1 LTDEATASQAS
12 DIMKELINH
21 YIDPKEVV
29 INESQSL
36 DDSSQESEEANMI
49 KSTCAVL
56 ENILNSCDGIPN
68 EHLLG
73 VISVLFKKL
82 GTWNLLFFCHFSTI
96 IFLDFT
102 HNSVAC
108 FKLIYGIQI
117 SILDKFLNQHNF
129 RGHIAS

>member
-1 LTDEATASQAS
+1 MTDEATASQAS

-36 DDSSQESEEANMI
+36 DDSSQESEEANVI

-82 GTWNLLFFCHFSTI
+82 GT
-96 IFLDFT
+96 
-102 HNSVAC
+102 
-108 FKLIYGIQI
+108 
-117 SILDKFLNQHNF
+117 
-129 RGHIAS
+129 